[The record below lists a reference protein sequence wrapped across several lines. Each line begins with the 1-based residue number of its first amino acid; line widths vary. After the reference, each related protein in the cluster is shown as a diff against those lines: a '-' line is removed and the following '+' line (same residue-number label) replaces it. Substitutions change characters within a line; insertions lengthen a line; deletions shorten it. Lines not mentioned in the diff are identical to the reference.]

1 VLDADGHILLTDFG
15 LSRQNVMGTLK
26 GADSFCGSYAY
37 LAPEMVEKT
46 GHGKAVDWYLV
57 GVVLY
62 ELITGMPPF
71 YDDDKEVLFKNI
83 KMNQLQFDDD
93 IEWSPECMDFLKRIL
108 EKDPIKR
115 LGSKGGLKEI

>member
-1 VLDADGHILLTDFG
+1 
-15 LSRQNVMGTLK
+15 MGTLK